1 MPLSESF
8 STTPFTRLRRIAG
21 LLIDTLL
28 NRIQLFGI
36 ELREEKVRA
45 LEIVVLGALAFF
57 FAQLGLLLLTLAL
70 AFLFRDHA
78 IWAVALGGV
87 LYGAIAGVCCAL
99 IRRRVR
105 DRPPFFAGTVEELK
119 KDREWLNSLR

>member
-1 MPLSESF
+1 MPPSDPS
-8 STTPFTRLRRIAG
+8 STTPFTRLRRIGG

-28 NRIQLFGI
+28 NRVQLLGI
-36 ELREEKVRA
+36 ELREEQVRA

-70 AFLFRDHA
+70 AFLFREHA

-87 LYGAIAGVCCAL
+87 LYGAIATACCIL
-99 IRRRVR
+99 IRRRIHN
-105 DRPPFFAGTVEELK
+105 RPPFFAGTVEELK

>member
-1 MPLSESF
+1 MPPSDPS
-8 STTPFTRLRRIAG
+8 STTPFTRLRRIGG

-28 NRIQLFGI
+28 NRVQLLGI
-36 ELREEKVRA
+36 ELREEQVRA

-70 AFLFRDHA
+70 AFLFREHA
-78 IWAVALGGV
+78 IWAVALGG
-87 LYGAIAGVCCAL
+87 ACCIL
-99 IRRRVR
+99 IRRRIHN
-105 DRPPFFAGTVEELK
+105 RPPFFAGTVEELK